1 MAQMLDV
8 SLRTVENRFM
18 EYNMTNRTHYS
29 DIDDGSLDAHVERI
43 VALFPRSGNVCFLE
57 LSHNKLWE

>member
-43 VALFPRSGNVCFLE
+43 VALFQIR
-57 LSHNKLWE
+57 